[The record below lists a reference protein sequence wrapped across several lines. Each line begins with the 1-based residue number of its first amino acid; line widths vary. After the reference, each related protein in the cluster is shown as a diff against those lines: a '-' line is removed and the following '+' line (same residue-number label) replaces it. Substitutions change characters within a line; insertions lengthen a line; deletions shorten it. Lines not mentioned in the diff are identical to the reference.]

1 MFLKYIVSLH
11 TYQYNY
17 IAYTKQ
23 ELKLQD
29 LKNREKTTSKI
40 KKKEISQGQ
49 WYTPVVPVLWK
60 LR

>member
-29 LKNREKTTSKI
+29 LKKREKTTSKI
-40 KKKEISQGQ
+40 KKRKLAKDSGIHLWSQYSGS
-49 WYTPVVPVLWK
+49 
-60 LR
+60 